1 MHTDTIVDGTAETL
15 LLYMMEWLEANERSY
30 EEVMETWHT
39 TCPRL
44 PVWEEANNRGLVS
57 RELVQGREVVRLTS
71 SGKAVLRKR
80 RFMSIMRDY
89 LKAVVS

>member
-1 MHTDTIVDGTAETL
+1 
-15 LLYMMEWLEANERSY
+15 MMEWLEANQRGY
-30 EEVMETWHT
+30 EKVMETWHT

-44 PVWEEANNRGLVS
+44 PVREEANTRGLVA

-80 RFMSIMRDY
+80 RFVRILHDY

>member
-1 MHTDTIVDGTAETL
+1 
-15 LLYMMEWLEANERSY
+15 MMEWLEANDRSY
-30 EEVMETWHT
+30 EEVMEIWHT

-44 PVWEEANNRGLVS
+44 PVWEEANNRGLVA
-57 RELVQGREVVRLTS
+57 RELVKGREVVRLTS

-80 RFMSIMRDY
+80 RLMSIMRDY